1 MYDMDKKITRQ
12 IDLQVSGLRVR
23 EVEGEQRSRTIEGY
37 AVVFGVR
44 SVNLTP
50 WSSDREVYEIMERD
64 SITNDL
70 LNRSDIVLT
79 AFHDNTAI
87 LGRWRQGK
95 GTLKLW
101 LDERGMRF
109 ECTLA
114 TTARAEELLSAIDR
128 GDIDGMSFAFTA
140 DEEDNVNGVL
150 YEKTG
155 ERTSEGKV
163 VWLRRVK
170 KVTGLYD
177 VTIAGHPAYP
187 QTSVEAREAIDAFLN
202 EHLREDKADDPED
215 KTDDMDD
222 TDDEEK
228 NRACGGDKDKRA
240 CDGDGEE
247 KADREAREAEEKAAA
262 KAKAKEEQEAK
273 EREERELEEQARRFR
288 EEQTLR
294 LHAQRMRME
303 QKRESLYY

>member
-1 MYDMDKKITRQ
+1 MDKKITRQ

-109 ECTLA
+109 ECTLGN
-114 TTARAEELLSAIDR
+114 TARADELLSAIDR

-155 ERTSEGKV
+155 ERTAEGKV

-202 EHLREDKADDPED
+202 EHLREDNADDPED
-215 KTDDMDD
+215 DPEDDTDDMDD

-228 NRACGGDKDKRA
+228 DRACGDDDEAKR
-240 CDGDGEE
+240 
-247 KADREAREAEEKAAA
+247 KAEEEEAA
-262 KAKAKEEQEAK
+262 KREQE
-273 EREERELEEQARRFR
+273 EREERELEEQAEMARKTRELRFR
-288 EEQTLR
+288 M
-294 LHAQRMRME
+294 QRMKLSNR
-303 QKRESLYY
+303 KF

>member
-1 MYDMDKKITRQ
+1 MEQKKLNRQ

-23 EVEGEQRSRTIEGY
+23 EIEGEQRSRTIEGY

-50 WSSDREVYEIMERD
+50 WSSDREVYEIMEPG
-64 SITNDL
+64 SITPDL
-70 LNRSDIVLT
+70 LNKSDVVLT

-95 GTLKLW
+95 GTLKMW
-101 LDERGMRF
+101 IDERGLRI
-109 ECTLA
+109 ECTLGN
-114 TTARAEELLSAIDR
+114 TARADELLSAIDR

-202 EHLREDKADDPED
+202 EHLREDNADDPED

-228 NRACGGDKDKRA
+228 DRACGDDKDKRA
-240 CDGDGEE
+240 CGGDGE
-247 KADREAREAEEKAAA
+247 KDRACGDDDEAKKKAEEEESA
-262 KAKAKEEQEAK
+262 KREQ
-273 EREERELEEQARRFR
+273 EERELEEQAEMARKTRELRFR
-288 EEQTLR
+288 M
-294 LHAQRMRME
+294 QRMKLSNR
-303 QKRESLYY
+303 KF

>member
-1 MYDMDKKITRQ
+1 MDKKITRQ

-109 ECTLA
+109 ECTLGN
-114 TTARAEELLSAIDR
+114 TARADELLSAIDR

-202 EHLREDKADDPED
+202 EHMREDKEDDPED

-222 TDDEEK
+222 NDND
-228 NRACGGDKDKRA
+228 RACGGKGKRGCGGDDKDKRG
-240 CDGDGEE
+240 CGEE
-247 KADREAREAEEKAAA
+247 TDEEKAAREQA
-262 KAKAKEEQEAK
+262 ERKANGGETNAEKQA
-273 EREERELEEQARRFR
+273 REERELEEQAERFR
-288 EEQTLR
+288 EQQTLR

-303 QKRESLYY
+303 RENESLYY